1 MARRS
6 IQVRIVA
13 AFFLSLIALA
23 STIGYGIIQL
33 RVIGTELD
41 AVNSGFLPM
50 AKVGIELTAI
60 VRQLD
65 RDHDRFARAASR
77 ADVGRR
83 ANAALYRAGIHDSVH
98 QGRLAAARAKNIVTH
113 PSDIATIS
121 RVENVLEEVESQS
134 SAYEQAVG
142 TWLTAQEASNE
153 EEANRLLADLDRRR
167 QALAAGAAL
176 TQALVEGQV
185 EQVSHRTA
193 KSQDRALVVSGSLG
207 ALAILL
213 SCLLTGFALVAL
225 RPINQLTE
233 QVQRVAAGDLT
244 GRIDLDTNDE
254 MGMLAQEFNTMA
266 KAVAD
271 RDQTLQEKADIL
283 DKLSLR
289 LRKIL
294 DTITAGLIVIEE
306 GTIQVANPAAT
317 ELWGLAP
324 DDDLPQWLSSLQS
337 GHYESIQHDAH
348 TYAVQVVPFGKQGT
362 LIVGEDVTQRN
373 RTRERLVR
381 SERLAI
387 VGQMLAQITHEVR
400 NPLNAMSLNAE
411 LLTEE
416 TVGEES
422 TAMLATITGEIR
434 RLEQITARYLHLSRK
449 RVPELTA
456 SSPISLVNRVLK
468 LEAPVLEQAG
478 VTATVDGKES
488 PLIKLDAD
496 AIERTLRN
504 LVRNAVEAGA
514 TKLQFKVETSV
525 AKVRI
530 TLADDGPGMNDTE
543 AEKAFDPFFT
553 TKARGTGLGLAISRQ
568 EIEEIGGSLEYDS
581 PPETGAKFTIDIP
594 VNS

>member
-13 AFFLSLIALA
+13 AFFLSLVALA

-41 AVNSGFLPM
+41 AVNAGFLPM

-77 ADVGRR
+77 ADAGRR

-113 PSDIATIS
+113 SADVATIS
-121 RVENVLEEVESQS
+121 RVESVLEEIESQS

-142 TWLTAQEASNE
+142 TWLTAQEASDQQ
-153 EEANRLLADLDRRR
+153 EATRLLADLDRRR

-266 KAVAD
+266 QAVAD
-271 RDQTLQEKADIL
+271 RDQTLQERADIL

-294 DTITAGLIVIEE
+294 DTITAGLIVVEE
-306 GTIQVANPAAT
+306 GTIRVANPAAT
-317 ELWGLAP
+317 ALWGLAP
-324 DDDLPQWLSSLQS
+324 DDDLPHWLSSLQS
-337 GHYESIQHDAH
+337 GHYESIQRDGH
-348 TYAVQVVPFGKQGT
+348 TYAVQVVPFGTQGT

-373 RTRERLVR
+373 KTRERLIR

-411 LLTEE
+411 LLAED

-434 RLEQITARYLHLSRK
+434 RLEEITARYLHLSRK
-449 RVPELTA
+449 RVPELSEA
-456 SSPISLVNRVLK
+456 SPMSLVNRILQ

-478 VTATVDGKES
+478 VSATVDGEET

-514 TKLQFKVETSV
+514 TTLKFTVDTSDT
-525 AKVRI
+525 KVRI
-530 TLADDGPGMNDTE
+530 TLADDGPGMNDSE

-581 PPETGAKFTIDIP
+581 PPESGATFTIDIP
-594 VNS
+594 INS

>member
-13 AFFLSLIALA
+13 AFFLSLAALA

-33 RVIGTELD
+33 RGIGTELD
-41 AVNSGFLPM
+41 AVNAGFLPM

-77 ADVGRR
+77 TDAGRR
-83 ANAALYRAGIHDSVH
+83 ANASLYRAGIHDSVH
-98 QGRLAAARAKNIVTH
+98 QGRLAAARARTIVTH
-113 PSDIATIS
+113 PTDMATIT
-121 RVENVLEEVESQS
+121 RVENVLEEIETQS

-142 TWLTAQEASNE
+142 TWLTAQEASDQD
-153 EEANRLLADLDRRR
+153 EATRLLADLDRRR

-193 KSQDRALVVSGSLG
+193 KAQDRALVVSGSLG

-266 KAVAD
+266 QAVAD
-271 RDQTLQEKADIL
+271 RDQTLQERANIL

-294 DTITAGLIVIEE
+294 DTITAGLIVVEE
-306 GTIQVANPAAT
+306 NTIQVANPAAAA
-317 ELWGLAP
+317 LWGLSP
-324 DDDLPQWLSSLQS
+324 DDDLPGWLSSLS
-337 GHYESIQHDAH
+337 PGHYESIQHGGH
-348 TYAVQVVPFGKQGT
+348 TYAVQVVPFGTQGA

-373 RTRERLVR
+373 RTRERLIR

-411 LLTEE
+411 LLAEE
-416 TVGEES
+416 TMGDES
-422 TAMLATITGEIR
+422 TAMLGTITGEIR

-449 RVPELTA
+449 RVPELVE
-456 SSPISLVNRVLK
+456 SSPTELVSRVLK
-468 LEAPVLEQAG
+468 LEGPVLEQAG
-478 VTATVDGKES
+478 VTARVEGKET
-488 PLIKLDAD
+488 PVCKLDAD

-504 LVRNAVEAGA
+504 LVRNAIEAGA
-514 TKLQFKVETSV
+514 AELQFKVDATET
-525 AKVRI
+525 KVRF
-530 TLADDGPGMNDTE
+530 TLTDDGPGMNDTE

-568 EIEEIGGSLEYDS
+568 EIEEIGGSLEYES
-581 PPETGAKFTIDIP
+581 PPSSGAKFTIDIP
-594 VNS
+594 LNS